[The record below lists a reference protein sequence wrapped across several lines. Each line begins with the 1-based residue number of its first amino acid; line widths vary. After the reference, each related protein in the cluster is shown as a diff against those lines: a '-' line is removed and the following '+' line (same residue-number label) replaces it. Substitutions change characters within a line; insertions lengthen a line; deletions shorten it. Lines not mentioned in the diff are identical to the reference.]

1 MLTMD
6 DITLQ
11 EFENLKLRVEA
22 IEARLEEIRVS
33 QEAAAAIIRQEG
45 LWGLMRRI
53 NDGRKREA

>member
-1 MLTMD
+1 MD
-6 DITLQ
+6 DTTLQ
-11 EFENLKLRVEA
+11 EFESLKLRVEA